1 MFRIYTKQPFSVFPF
16 SLIGQ
21 ISKKIRIIRGG
32 VWLLLAFPLW
42 LTTEAIA
49 PQIVQAYT
57 ARVDLLIDRL
67 PDESYENLLR
77 RAEAAARATTQ
88 RSFDQDILVTE
99 VYVIISAQNRG
110 AIAPILSLEVRRP
123 QWQKRPDPQIW
134 TTYFKT
140 SRSLLL
146 FDQPVSTTEKV
157 PEATSPTPT
166 NPVPGAAPENPPLRD

>member
-1 MFRIYTKQPFSVFPF
+1 MFRIYTKEPFSVFPF

-32 VWLLLAFPLW
+32 VWLLLGFPLW
-42 LTTEAIA
+42 ITTEAIA

-67 PDESYENLLR
+67 SEESYENLLR

-146 FDQPVSTTEKV
+146 FDQPVPKTEQT
-157 PEATSPTPT
+157 PTAIPPTPT
-166 NPVPGAAPENPPLRD
+166 TPLPGEVPRNPPLRD